1 MNQTTFLQIMS
12 HVTKYTNS
20 LRNYV
25 IAVVSAHLVAL
36 CWLFPHVLMFIVVPP
51 AIFYLLFL
59 WCEITY
65 EVEVGTRLRLIKQ
78 ISETDDP
85 ITKEVLT
92 WELILHEEHS
102 IFGNTSNDRL
112 GF

>member
-1 MNQTTFLQIMS
+1 MT

-20 LRNYV
+20 LKNYAM
-25 IAVVSAHLVAL
+25 AVLGVHLVAL
-36 CWLFPHVLMFIVVPP
+36 GWLFPHVIMFIVVPP

-59 WCEITY
+59 WCEIVY
-65 EVEVGTRLRLIKQ
+65 KIDVGHREALIKAIREADNQ
-78 ISETDDP
+78 
-85 ITKEVLT
+85 ITKDVLT

>member
-1 MNQTTFLQIMS
+1 MAILG
-12 HVTKYTNS
+12 V
-20 LRNYV
+20 
-25 IAVVSAHLVAL
+25 HLVAL
-36 CWLFPHVLMFIVVPP
+36 GWLFPHVLLFIVIPP

-59 WCEITY
+59 YCEIMY
-65 EVEVGTRLRLIKQ
+65 EIEVGTRLRLIKK

-92 WELILHEEHS
+92 WELILHDEHS